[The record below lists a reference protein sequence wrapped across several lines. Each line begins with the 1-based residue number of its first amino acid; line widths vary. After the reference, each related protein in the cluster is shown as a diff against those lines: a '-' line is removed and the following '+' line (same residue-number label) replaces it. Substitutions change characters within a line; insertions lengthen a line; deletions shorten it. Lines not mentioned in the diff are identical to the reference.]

1 MDPEPHPLTDTHV
14 DPGLTAPADV
24 PADAPGPTMLPLR
37 ELPAPPGPRLP
48 AADWPWWTAPAAL
61 IVGLLLAAVGG
72 LAVDIPVA
80 VLFGV
85 NVTSS
90 SLPGGLEIADT
101 VVQDAMFVV
110 AAVLFAKVG
119 GRAVRA
125 WQFGLQRPGIGWLS
139 PRRGWWWAAA
149 MILVTLFTF
158 LVFSVAW
165 AEILNVSSKEK
176 LLEQLG
182 ANEGTSLLLL
192 SAGLTCVVAPI
203 CEEFLFRGFVFR
215 ALCNWRGVW
224 PAAAI
229 TGLLFGGIHAGS
241 APAVDLMPLA
251 ALGFGLCLLYRY
263 TGSLYPCIAA
273 HSLNNS
279 LAFGALEGWGWQI
292 PVLAACALAT
302 IALLAVTLRHA
313 GVITA
318 PPAPAPPAVAP
329 NGYVTPTA

>member
-1 MDPEPHPLTDTHV
+1 MDPEPSTWPDTHV
-14 DPGLTAPADV
+14 VGLAAFGGAPDPPV
-24 PADAPGPTMLPLR
+24 LPPR
-37 ELPAPPGPRLP
+37 ESPAPPGPRLP

-61 IVGLLLAAVGG
+61 IGGLLLAAVGG

-80 VLFGV
+80 LLFGV
-85 NVTSS
+85 NISSS

-101 VVQDAMFVV
+101 VVQDAMFVL
-110 AAVLFAKVG
+110 AAVLLAKVG
-119 GRAVRA
+119 GRTVRA

-139 PRRGWWWAAA
+139 PRVGWLWAAG

-165 AEILNVSSKEK
+165 AEILNVSTKEK

-182 ANEGTSLLLL
+182 ANEGTGLLLL
-192 SAGLTCVVAPI
+192 SAALTCVVAPI
-203 CEEFLFRGFVFR
+203 CEEFLFRGFIFR

-224 PAAAI
+224 PAAVI

-251 ALGFGLCLLYRY
+251 ALGFGLCALYRY
-263 TGSLYPCIAA
+263 TGSLYPCIVA
-273 HSLNNS
+273 HSLNNC
-279 LAFGALEGWGWQI
+279 LAFGDLEGWGWQI
-292 PVLAACALAT
+292 PVLTVCALAA
-302 IALLAVTLRHA
+302 IALLVVALRRG

-318 PPAPAPPAVAP
+318 PPPIVAP
-329 NGYVTPTA
+329 TRYVAPTS

>member
-1 MDPEPHPLTDTHV
+1 MESLEI
-14 DPGLTAPADV
+14 AP
-24 PADAPGPTMLPLR
+24 T
-37 ELPAPPGPRLP
+37 PPGPRLP
-48 AADWPWWTAPAAL
+48 ANDWPWWTAPAAL
-61 IVGLLLAAVGG
+61 AGGLLLAALGA
-72 LAVDIPVA
+72 LAVDIPA
-80 VLFGV
+80 TLLFGV
-85 NVTSS
+85 SLTSANI
-90 SLPGGLEIADT
+90 PGGLEILDT
-101 VVQDAMFVV
+101 VVQDAMFVL

-119 GRAVRA
+119 GRTVRA

-139 PRRGWWWAAA
+139 PRMGWLWAAG

-182 ANEGTSLLLL
+182 ANEGTGLLLL

-203 CEEFLFRGFVFR
+203 CEELLFRGFIFR

-224 PAAAI
+224 PAAVI

-241 APAVDLMPLA
+241 APAVDLLPLA
-251 ALGFGLCLLYRY
+251 ALGFGLCALYRY

-279 LAFGALEGWGWQI
+279 LAFGDLEGWGWQI
-292 PVLAACALAT
+292 PVLAVIALAV
-302 IALLAVTLRHA
+302 IALVAVALRRG

-318 PPAPAPPAVAP
+318 PPAVAS
-329 NGYVTPTA
+329 TS